1 MTTLDR
7 NRRFWFPFTLGL
19 ATMLFG
25 GLLWRGADLPPPA
38 YGQVPD
44 SGAQRNEMIQQL
56 RTTNQKLTEIV
67 KLLTEIRDRQER
79 TEPDKRSQRPQVQR
93 PEP

>member
-1 MTTLDR
+1 MTALDR

-19 ATMLFG
+19 AAMLFV

-56 RTTNQKLTEIV
+56 RATNQKLTEIV
-67 KLLTEIRDRQER
+67 KLLTEIRDQQEGAEPAKR
-79 TEPDKRSQRPQVQR
+79 TQRPQGQR
-93 PEP
+93 PER